1 MEEVAE
7 QTVASESLS
16 RSRSPSS
23 PIPWAESMGCEE
35 GEAKD
40 SSSGVTS
47 SSRLLRGVGVGVAPP
62 LRLLLSVEEL
72 LPKDWD
78 CEEYRS
84 KSSWLKV
91 LAGQSGSSGDSRVG
105 VARGVGRRQMLL
117 LKEALLWARLSRGSR
132 KRLPW

>member
-40 SSSGVTS
+40 SSNGVTS

-72 LPKDWD
+72 LPRDWD
-78 CEEYRS
+78 CEE
-84 KSSWLKV
+84 
-91 LAGQSGSSGDSRVG
+91 
-105 VARGVGRRQMLL
+105 
-117 LKEALLWARLSRGSR
+117 
-132 KRLPW
+132 